1 VTLTRRAREWV
12 IVAILL
18 ALPLLV
24 LRANLKSP
32 SDLTF
37 LDRGILRVSAP
48 LQSGLIAAARGVGNA
63 WSRYVALWRVSDENV
78 NLKDENA
85 RLKAELERLRQE
97 AARGADLEKL
107 LHLRAD
113 VHAETLS
120 ARVIGA
126 ETSAFFRVVRVK
138 LDRGDLEVKPGMPV
152 VASAGVVGRVQRV
165 FGPYSDVLLASDPKS
180 ALDILITS
188 PDKEARVKGRGVL
201 KGIPGDSR
209 YRTRIDYLLRKD
221 EVAEG
226 DIVVTSGLGGF
237 PRHLPVGRIIKVQ
250 KRDFGLYQ
258 DAEVEPTVEFGK
270 LSEVLV
276 VLQAP
281 PPEEKAEK

>member
-1 VTLTRRAREWV
+1 MTLTRRAREWV

-24 LRANLKSP
+24 LRANLKST

-63 WSRYVALWRVSDENV
+63 WSRYVALWRVSDDNV
-78 NLKDENA
+78 QLKDENA

-237 PRHLPVGRIIKVQ
+237 PRHLPVGRIVKVQ

-258 DAEVEPTVEFGK
+258 DAEVEPAVEFGK